1 MMSRYVL
8 PVVML
13 LGGTQLA
20 AQEIEI
26 KGQVRKL
33 QPKPQEPYWK
43 ESSETLRDAGTI
55 PLPEDV
61 DLSGLQTPIKDQA
74 NRGSCAYFTT
84 TALFEHAFKKY
95 FPDNHDVNLSEEYLI
110 FANKALDQVNSRE
123 DASYLP
129 RNIQS
134 MKTHGLHLEESVP
147 YSHSWFEKGMPCA
160 SYEDDRTAPEFCRS
174 HFGPDPAVQAAL
186 IPSDLYDVRVRSL
199 RSIREV
205 QENLA
210 AGFAVTISVPV
221 NQNGWNGDGGL
232 VTHSQE
238 LEDQCKVEPDLCGG
252 HTVLLTGYNE
262 KEQVFYFKN
271 SWGTGWGVLGYGR
284 MPFDFVKNWSY
295 GSFYTAEVK
304 RLDAELVNSE
314 RPFSLTPVV
323 SMVRPAT
330 DAQGRT
336 GVAVDLQFTY
346 EAPVGTFFYV
356 SLFPQVKDNPS
367 QDPAAPASYKPVYA
381 ATEDGGETIIR
392 DTRFVLAQKP
402 EDLIYSAEKP
412 LQLFIAD
419 EELEKAGVKNR
430 PELVLRPS
438 IYSMSDSESYKI
450 LYREYLDLTQG
461 ARKRPAHER
470 RQGMSVGF

>member
-1 MMSRYVL
+1 MSRYVL
-8 PVVML
+8 PLIML

-26 KGQVRKL
+26 NGQPRRL

-43 ESSETLRDAGTI
+43 DSSEGLRDAGAI
-55 PLPEDV
+55 ALPEEV
-61 DLSGLQTPIKDQA
+61 DLKDAQTPVKDQA

-84 TALFEHAFKKY
+84 TALFEQAFKKY
-95 FPDNHDVNLSEEYLI
+95 FPDHHDINLSEEYLI
-110 FANKALDQVNSRE
+110 FANKALDKVNTRE

-129 RNIQS
+129 RNIQT
-134 MKTHGLHLEESVP
+134 MKTRGLHREESVP
-147 YSHSWFEKGMPCA
+147 YSHSWFESGMPCA
-160 SYEDDRTAPEFCRS
+160 SYEDDTTAPEFCRS

-186 IPSDLYDVRVRSL
+186 IPSDRYDVQVRSL
-199 RSIREV
+199 RSIRDV

-238 LEDQCKVEPDLCGG
+238 LEDQCQVEADLCGG

-262 KEQVFYFKN
+262 KDQVFYFKN
-271 SWGTGWGVLGYGR
+271 SWGTGWGVKGYGR
-284 MPFDFVKNWSY
+284 MPYDFVKNWSY

-304 RLDAELVNSE
+304 RLDAELVNTE
-314 RPFSLTPVV
+314 RPFTLTPVV
-323 SMVRPAT
+323 STVRPAT
-330 DAQGRT
+330 DAKGRT

-356 SLFPQVKDNPS
+356 SLFPQLKGILS
-367 QDPAAPASYKPVYA
+367 QDPAASPSYKPVYVV
-381 ATEDGGETIIR
+381 TEDGAETIIR

-402 EDLIYSAEKP
+402 EDLTYSAEKP
-412 LQLFIAD
+412 FQLFIAD
-419 EELEKAGVKNR
+419 EDLEKAGVKNSS
-430 PELVLRPS
+430 ELVLRPS
-438 IYSMSDSESYKI
+438 IYGMSDSESYKI
-450 LYREYLDLTQG
+450 LFREYL
-461 ARKRPAHER
+461 
-470 RQGMSVGF
+470 GMIR

>member
-8 PVVML
+8 PVIVL

-26 KGQVRKL
+26 KGRLRKL

-43 ESSETLRDAGTI
+43 ESTDALRDAGTI
-55 PLPEDV
+55 DLPEEV
-61 DLSGLQTPIKDQA
+61 DLTSDQTPIKDQA

-84 TALFEHAFKKY
+84 TALFEQAFKKY
-95 FPDNHDVNLSEEYLI
+95 FPDHHDINLSEEYLI
-110 FANKALDQVNSRE
+110 FANKALDKVNARE
-123 DASYLP
+123 DASFLP
-129 RNIQS
+129 RNIQT
-134 MKTHGLHLEESVP
+134 MKTRGLHLEESVP
-147 YSHSWFEKGMPCA
+147 YSHSWFERGMPCA
-160 SYEDDRTAPEFCRS
+160 SYEDDKTAPEFCRS
-174 HFGPDPAVQAAL
+174 HFGPDPSVQAAL
-186 IPSDLYDVRVRSL
+186 ISSDRYDVQVRSL
-199 RSIREV
+199 RSIRDV
-205 QENLA
+205 QESLA

-221 NQNGWNGDGGL
+221 NQNGWNGDGGV

-271 SWGTGWGVLGYGR
+271 SWGTGWGLNGYGR
-284 MPFDFVKNWSY
+284 MPYDFVKNWSY

-304 RLDAELVNSE
+304 RLDAELLNAE
-314 RPFSLTPVV
+314 QPFTLTPVV
-323 SMVRPAT
+323 TTVRPAT

-356 SLFPQVKDNPS
+356 SLFPQLKGVLS
-367 QDPAAPASYKPVYA
+367 QDPAASPSYKPVYVV
-381 ATEDGGETIIR
+381 TEEGEQTIIR

-412 LQLFIAD
+412 FQLFIAD
-419 EELEKAGVKNR
+419 EDLEKAGVKNS

-438 IYSMSDSESYKI
+438 IYAMSDRESYRI
-450 LYREYLDLTQG
+450 LFREYLGLT
-461 ARKRPAHER
+461 R
-470 RQGMSVGF
+470 